1 MVDLKSKKKKKKKQF
16 PTTFVSAAMPLR
28 RAEDTMILNLMHN
41 QLHFSSRRSVAEQ
54 DIILCPQ
61 QHVIPVTKETRN
73 KNQVCHDV
81 FSRNG
86 LHCQSLGCPSNMIFA
101 FKFHI
106 TLKQLMFVF
115 FFF

>member
-1 MVDLKSKKKKKKKQF
+1 
-16 PTTFVSAAMPLR
+16 
-28 RAEDTMILNLMHN
+28 MILNLMHN

-61 QHVIPVTKETRN
+61 QHVVPVTKETRN

-86 LHCQSLGCPSNMIFA
+86 LQCQSLGCPSNLLFA

-106 TLKQLMFVF
+106 TLKQLMYLFLRMRMHF
-115 FFF
+115 FLSSEKKCKDPTIYRALE